1 MGWAGG
7 KSHARPHSA
16 NSVHMKRSRGE
27 QNFGKLGAPTQDQ
40 SKLRFSV
47 AQGLSLESK
56 KNELT
61 KPFRDATW
69 NLRSLATPTLPHMI
83 ALRSLQREH
92 CSVSIPA
99 VYRHLT
105 REKHTAHMEKHCG
118 LTLQRT
124 FCRILSSPQCPWR
137 RCVKRCW
144 SEEQCWSYRF
154 WPHYVPHPFPHLSS
168 VFSY

>member
-92 CSVSIPA
+92 CSVGIPA
-99 VYRHLT
+99 VYNHLT
-105 REKHTAHMEKHCG
+105 LEKSTAHMGSG
-118 LTLQRT
+118 LTLPLTVRH
-124 FCRILSSPQCPWR
+124 ILSSPQCPWR
-137 RCVKRCW
+137 R
-144 SEEQCWSYRF
+144 
-154 WPHYVPHPFPHLSS
+154 
-168 VFSY
+168 